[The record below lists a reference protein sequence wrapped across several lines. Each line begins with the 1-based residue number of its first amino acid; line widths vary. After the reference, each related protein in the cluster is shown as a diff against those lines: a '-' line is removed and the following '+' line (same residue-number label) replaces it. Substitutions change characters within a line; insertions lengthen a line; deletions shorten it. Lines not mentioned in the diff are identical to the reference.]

1 MSVRPSVRH
10 MPVLCQTAKHILK
23 RFSSSGSDTIL
34 YTFSIPNVM
43 AIFRR
48 RPLTGAPNAGY
59 EEVRKHGNFRQTS
72 RFISGMIQD
81 KKDHMERQQ
90 ELVYGLLNDAIF
102 NDLERPL
109 PPVSRSRH
117 SLTLNISE
125 TVRDTVLLQWNIFNY
140 AWNYRPP
147 AYNYTNRDLCP
158 TEGCRFE

>member
-23 RFSSSGSDTIL
+23 RFSPSGSGTIL

-125 TVRDTVLLQWNIFNY
+125 TVRDTVLLQ
-140 AWNYRPP
+140 
-147 AYNYTNRDLCP
+147 
-158 TEGCRFE
+158 

>member
-1 MSVRPSVRH
+1 
-10 MPVLCQTAKHILK
+10 
-23 RFSSSGSDTIL
+23 
-34 YTFSIPNVM
+34 M

-125 TVRDTVLLQWNIFNY
+125 TVRDTVLLQ
-140 AWNYRPP
+140 
-147 AYNYTNRDLCP
+147 
-158 TEGCRFE
+158 